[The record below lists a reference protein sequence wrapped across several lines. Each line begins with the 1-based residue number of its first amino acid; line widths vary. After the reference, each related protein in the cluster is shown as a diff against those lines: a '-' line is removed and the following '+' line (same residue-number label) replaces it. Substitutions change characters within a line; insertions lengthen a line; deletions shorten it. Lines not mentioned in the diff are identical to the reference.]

1 MTTRVPLG
9 VLAFAA
15 LAFLACDSAIS
26 TVPDQTCLSD
36 SDCGSGVCAF
46 GYCVDPTA
54 LGIVDVE
61 VEPAGGSLPVQS
73 VLSVDTNAADRVD
86 VQVRS
91 AVPVSGFVDDAAV
104 PNAGEFLVYATPST
118 GIAGRLRQRVA
129 PTATGTFTMQLVSNQ
144 PYRLSALAVDAEAP
158 PTLSD
163 TTFIAGVQAVPQL
176 VVTAGPH
183 VRGQLV
189 AGVGAGAV
197 GIDGFSVVIVDEA
210 GRQLSS
216 VDTTLPFTG
225 AFDVQLAAGADVAFL
240 VVHPPAGAEGLP
252 QATVPLDPI
261 PDSDA
266 EADVDVDLGDV
277 LLAIDAARVAV
288 RGAVLN
294 ADGDVVD
301 NAVVTLRG
309 EVGLGV
315 VTASAITNNG
325 SFNALLLPG
334 RYDVAVMGS
343 SDKANDGLVFDAID
357 VVANMGELQF
367 TLAPRVS
374 VGLRVRSSPGE
385 DVARASVELTRVG
398 DVDGVVEPVLSEAQ
412 AAFVGEAD
420 DNGRVSF
427 AVDPGRYR
435 VSIEPPRGSD
445 VPAYSGLLVVDGN
458 LNRTITLPA
467 ARVLA
472 GALVDDRGGAVGG
485 AWVRV
490 YAQLVDE
497 SGRALLLGEALS
509 AGDGSF
515 AVSVPDFGSGSGVVA
530 E

>member
-1 MTTRVPLG
+1 MNARV
-9 VLAFAA
+9 VLAV
-15 LAFLACDSAIS
+15 LAVLTLGACDAAIS
-26 TVPDQTCLSD
+26 SIDQTCLSD
-36 SDCGSGVCAF
+36 SECGGSVCAF
-46 GYCVDPTA
+46 GYCVDPSA
-54 LGIVDVE
+54 LGVVDVE

-104 PNAGEFLVYATPST
+104 PDAGDFLVYATPST
-118 GIAGRLRQRVA
+118 GIAGRLRQRV
-129 PTATGTFTMQLVSNQ
+129 TTTSLGSFSMQLVSNQ
-144 PYRLSALAVDAEAP
+144 PYRLSALAADAQAP

-163 TTFIAGVQAVPQL
+163 AVFIAGVQAVPQL

-197 GIDGFSVVIVDEA
+197 GLDGFSVVVVDEA

-225 AFDVQLAAGADVAFL
+225 AFDVQLAAGVDVAFL
-240 VVHPPAGAEGLP
+240 AVHPPAGAEGLP
-252 QATVPLDPI
+252 EATVPLTPI
-261 PDSDA
+261 
-266 EADVDVDLGDV
+266 EVADVELGDV
-277 LLAIDAARVAV
+277 LLAVDASRVAV

-294 ADGDVVD
+294 AAGNTVD
-301 NAVVTLRG
+301 DAVVTLRG
-309 EVGLGV
+309 AVGLGV
-315 VTASAITNNG
+315 VTANAVTNNG
-325 SFNALLLPG
+325 TFTALLLPG
-334 RYDVAVMGS
+334 RYDVAVVGS
-343 SDKANDGLVFDAID
+343 SGSAEDGLVFDAID

-374 VGLRVRSSPGE
+374 VGLRVRNSSDV

-398 DVDGVVEPVLSEAQ
+398 DVDGVVEPVLAAAQ

-420 DNGRVSF
+420 DNGRVSLS
-427 AVDPGRYR
+427 VDPGRYR
-435 VSIEPPRGSD
+435 VTIEPPRGSD
-445 VPAYSGLLVVDGN
+445 VPAYSGLLVVDGD

-472 GALVDDRGGAVGG
+472 GALVDDRGAPVGG

-497 SGRALLLGEALS
+497 GGRALLLGEAVS
-509 AGDGSF
+509 GSDGAF
-515 AVSVPDFGSGSGVVA
+515 AVSVPDFGSGGAGLVSQ
-530 E
+530 